1 LRAKKKKMGET
12 NTEPREIPIQFEG
25 SGNNAELNE
34 TAAEP
39 DEEQVVERPDE
50 AEPQGVAPAEA
61 AAEAGAEKEE
71 VAAAERAEEPT
82 AVEVSDPLHELL
94 AQVDTLTQERST
106 LYDQLLR
113 RQAEF
118 ENYRKRIERER
129 GETYQRARA
138 EVLLEFLPVVD
149 NLERALSSLENSQGD
164 AEALR
169 HGVELIHRQFHDAL
183 GKFGLEPVPAVGQTF
198 DPHVHEAV
206 TLEPTDKHEENT
218 IIEEFQRGYR
228 MGDKLL
234 RPAKVKVAATPEK

>member
-1 LRAKKKKMGET
+1 MRAKKKKMGEM

-25 SGNNAELNE
+25 NGNSSELNE
-34 TAAEP
+34 KAADSE
-39 DEEQVVERPDE
+39 EEQVVE
-50 AEPQGVAPAEA
+50 A
-61 AAEAGAEKEE
+61 AAEAEPEGATAAEADAEPAAAKED
-71 VAAAERAEEPT
+71 VAAAESADQQT
-82 AVEVSDPLHELL
+82 GVDVSDPLQELL
-94 AQVDTLTQERST
+94 TQVDSLTQERST

-164 AEALR
+164 AEALL

-218 IIEEFQRGYR
+218 IIEEFQRGYK

>member
-1 LRAKKKKMGET
+1 LRAKKKKMGEM
-12 NTEPREIPIQFEG
+12 NTESREIPIQFEG
-25 SGNNAELNE
+25 SGNSAELNE
-34 TAAEP
+34 KAADS
-39 DEEQVVERPDE
+39 DEEQAVEATAE
-50 AEPQGVAPAEA
+50 AEPEGATPADADSAAPTEHVATAESADQQTGVD
-61 AAEAGAEKEE
+61 
-71 VAAAERAEEPT
+71 
-82 AVEVSDPLHELL
+82 VSDPLQELL
-94 AQVDTLTQERST
+94 TQVDSLTQERST

-118 ENYRKRIERER
+118 ENYRKRVERER

-149 NLERALSSLENSQGD
+149 NLERALSSLENSRGD
-164 AEALR
+164 AEALL

-206 TLEPTDKHEENT
+206 TMEPTDKHEENT
-218 IIEEFQRGYR
+218 IIEEFQRGYK